1 MNSYFV
7 GNVVRV
13 QGNLA
18 DLDGT
23 PGDPGGVVVRYRNP
37 AGIIT
42 SKTYGTDAEVLRTG
56 TGVYQ
61 MDIVANVEG
70 IWTYRFEATGNRAG
84 ATEGRFTVRES
95 QFN

>member
-23 PGDPGGVVVRYRNP
+23 PGDPGGVVVKYRTP
-37 AGIIT
+37 AGTIA
-42 SKTYGTDAEVLRTG
+42 SKTYGTDAEVVRTG
-56 TGVYQ
+56 TGLYQ
-61 MDIVANVEG
+61 MDVTANLEG
-70 IWTYRFEATGNRAG
+70 VWSYRFESTGNRAA